1 MPGTVRLNPPVK
13 IVREVYDKLG
23 IYDIMARNYEAFST
37 LFLRG
42 AMTEDD
48 KNQLNDFR
56 NLMMNQ
62 RYKMESFQKGT
73 EIVRYAIEINNNL
86 EFYRKFLNRF
96 ENKYNEAGFSLYD
109 EVPETEID
117 AQLANPTNIE
127 YSYD

>member
-13 IVREVYDKLG
+13 MVREVYDKLG

-56 NLMMNQ
+56 NLIMDQ
-62 RYKMESFQKGT
+62 RYKMEAFQKGT
-73 EIVRYAIEINNNL
+73 EIVRYAIEIHNNL
-86 EFYRKFLNRF
+86 ETYRKFLKRF
-96 ENKYNEAGFSLYD
+96 EKKYNDAGFSLYD
-109 EVPETEID
+109 EVPEDEID
-117 AQLANPTNIE
+117 AQLTNPIDIE
-127 YSYD
+127 YSHY

>member
-1 MPGTVRLNPPVK
+1 MSRTVQFYPPTK
-13 IVREVYDKLG
+13 IVREIYDKLG

-56 NLMMNQ
+56 NLIMNQ
-62 RYKMESFQKGT
+62 RYKMESFQEGT
-73 EIVRYAIEINNNL
+73 EIVRYAIEIHNNL
-86 EFYRKFLNRF
+86 EIYKKFLNRF
-96 ENKYNEAGFSLYD
+96 EKKYKDAGFSLYD
-109 EVPETEID
+109 EEPETEID
-117 AQLANPTNIE
+117 AQLTNPVNIE

>member
-13 IVREVYDKLG
+13 MVREVYDKLG

-56 NLMMNQ
+56 NLIMNQ
-62 RYKMESFQKGT
+62 RYKMESFQEGT
-73 EIVRYAIEINNNL
+73 EIVCYAIEIHNNL
-86 EFYRKFLNRF
+86 EIYKKFLKRF
-96 ENKYNEAGFSLYD
+96 EKKYNDAGFSLYD
-109 EVPETEID
+109 EVPEAEID
-117 AQLANPTNIE
+117 AQLANPIDMKHLYE
-127 YSYD
+127 

>member
-13 IVREVYDKLG
+13 MVREVYDKLG

-56 NLMMNQ
+56 NLIMNQ
-62 RYKMESFQKGT
+62 RYKMESFQEGT
-73 EIVRYAIEINNNL
+73 EIVRYAIEIHNNL
-86 EFYRKFLNRF
+86 EIYRKFLKRF
-96 ENKYNEAGFSLYD
+96 EKKYNDAGFSLYD
-109 EVPETEID
+109 EVPEDKID
-117 AQLANPTNIE
+117 AQLTNPIDME
-127 YSYD
+127 YSHY

>member
-13 IVREVYDKLG
+13 MVREVYDKLG
-23 IYDIMARNYEAFST
+23 IYDIMARNYEAFSC

-42 AMTEDD
+42 EMTEDD

-56 NLMMNQ
+56 NLVMNQ

-73 EIVRYAIEINNNL
+73 EIVRYAIEIHNNL
-86 EFYRKFLNRF
+86 EIYKKFLNRF
-96 ENKYNEAGFSLYD
+96 EKKYKDAGFSLYD

-117 AQLANPTNIE
+117 AQLANPVDIE
-127 YSYD
+127 YSND